1 MWGNSTLFHQAQ
13 STEKNIEKRYL
24 LTQLIQKNFLIDP
37 LNTNKEVNKEL
48 GKATMHRTKLLNKFL
63 NPIQD

>member
-1 MWGNSTLFHQAQ
+1 MLGNSTLFHQAQ

-48 GKATMHRTKLLNKFL
+48 GKATMYRTKLLNKFL